1 VEKYKKIMIL
11 KYSEF
16 NESNG
21 LRLKY
26 VCDIKTNFPEADFWL
41 IRKGDE
47 KTVGKPVEKFEPQYI
62 GIKVLRTD
70 ILFPKYLY
78 YIFVHLQESGQLIQY
93 TKGVLNLKHI
103 IIDDI
108 KNIKI

>member
-1 VEKYKKIMIL
+1 MLL
-11 KYSEF
+11 KYTEF
-16 NESNG
+16 NESND

-26 VCDIKTNFPEADFWL
+26 VCEIKTNFPEADFWL

-47 KTVGKPVEKFEPQYI
+47 ETVGKPVKKFVPQHI
-62 GIKVLRTD
+62 GIKVIKTD
-70 ILFPKYLY
+70 ILDSKYLY
-78 YIFVHLQESGQLIQY
+78 YVFEYLYSSKELIKY

-108 KNIKI
+108 KNLKIG

>member
-1 VEKYKKIMIL
+1 MLL
-11 KYSEF
+11 KYTEF
-16 NESNG
+16 NESND

-26 VCDIKTNFPEADFWL
+26 VCEIKTNFPEADFWL

-47 KTVGKPVEKFEPQYI
+47 ETVGKPVKKFEPQHI
-62 GIKVLRTD
+62 GIKVIKTD
-70 ILFPKYLY
+70 ILDSKYLY
-78 YIFVHLQESGQLIQY
+78 YVFEYLYSSKELIKY

-108 KNIKI
+108 KNIKIG

>member
-1 VEKYKKIMIL
+1 MIL

-16 NESNG
+16 NESNE

-47 KTVGKPVEKFEPQYI
+47 DTVGKPVKQFEPQHI
-62 GIKVLRTD
+62 GIKVLKTD
-70 ILFPKYLY
+70 ILDPKYLY
-78 YIFVHLQESGQLIQY
+78 YYFMNLYQSKQLIQY
-93 TKGVLNLKHI
+93 TKGILNLKHI

-108 KNIKI
+108 KNIKL